1 MNEVFNDY
9 EFVDNNNVNDDENDV
24 VPQFVPDT
32 SQANKTSN
40 DQISLED
47 VYAEYDGTLTEIQDQ
62 PTITEMFNNNQLL
75 ASNVLRNL
83 SNKNFVH
90 GEWSA
95 VYDKGTWSLD
105 IQDKNGNKLN
115 VVIDEKTLWISD
127 FGVFSPSGTYSTTTK
142 LNSWGVTTD
151 VQNKY
156 VIEGQKYF
164 LSFRDTK
171 NEQYCLIIDKINDD
185 WTVNVV
191 YDISSESGVW
201 SSWRSKITLIDAI
214 KWLIELQK

>member
-1 MNEVFNDY
+1 MA
-9 EFVDNNNVNDDENDV
+9 
-24 VPQFVPDT
+24 Q
-32 SQANKTSN
+32 KRLM
-40 DQISLED
+40 I
-47 VYAEYDGTLTEIQDQ
+47 
-62 PTITEMFNNNQLL
+62 TITEMFNNNQLL

-95 VYDKGTWSLD
+95 VYDKGTWILD
-105 IQDKNGNKLN
+105 IQDKNDNKLN
-115 VVIDEKTLWISD
+115 MVIDEKILWISD
-127 FGVFSPSGTYSTTTK
+127 FGVFAPSGTYSTTTK

-185 WTVNVV
+185 WTVNIV
-191 YDISSESGVW
+191 YDISSGSGVW
-201 SSWRSKITLIDAI
+201 SSWRSKITLTDAI

>member
-90 GEWSA
+90 GE
-95 VYDKGTWSLD
+95 
-105 IQDKNGNKLN
+105 
-115 VVIDEKTLWISD
+115 
-127 FGVFSPSGTYSTTTK
+127 
-142 LNSWGVTTD
+142 
-151 VQNKY
+151 
-156 VIEGQKYF
+156 
-164 LSFRDTK
+164 
-171 NEQYCLIIDKINDD
+171 
-185 WTVNVV
+185 
-191 YDISSESGVW
+191 
-201 SSWRSKITLIDAI
+201 
-214 KWLIELQK
+214 